1 MDIEPTTM
9 GGRKTLDLI
18 QKNEIE
24 NRNSR
29 QSNVNRSTI
38 FEFIY
43 FWSVFLLSISFFVDL
58 TAYFCFYQKKNN
70 TLSYHT
76 TPFIFRI
83 VSDTLF
89 IAPLLLFIRYALTNS
104 IKYYI
109 IGILVFMPQLI
120 FSLISLIQVY
130 NQDFIT
136 SEDIQNYNGTN
147 NTNLTNFLFSYLEDS
162 NNGTNNNTDIK
173 TLLTQTKVNTLKI
186 TPLINL
192 FIYAITISLT
202 YLKIIKNF

>member
-24 NRNSR
+24 NTNSR

-58 TAYFCFYQKKNN
+58 TVYFCFYQKKNN

-109 IGILVFMPQLI
+109 IGFFVFLPQLI

-136 SEDIQNYNGTN
+136 SEDIKYYNDTN
-147 NTNLTNFLFSYLEDS
+147 GTNLTNFLFNYLEDL
-162 NNGTNNNTDIK
+162 NNNTNNNTEIK
-173 TLLTQTKVNTLKI
+173 TLLTQTRVNTLKI

-192 FIYAITISLT
+192 FIYVITISLT

>member
-58 TAYFCFYQKKNN
+58 TVYFCFYQKKNN

-147 NTNLTNFLFSYLEDS
+147 NTNLTNFLFNYLEDS

-186 TPLINL
+186 SPLINL

>member
-1 MDIEPTTM
+1 MDIESTTM

-24 NRNSR
+24 NTNSR

-43 FWSVFLLSISFFVDL
+43 FWSVFLLSISFFIDL
-58 TAYFCFYQKKNN
+58 TVYFCFYQKKNN

-109 IGILVFMPQLI
+109 IGILVFLPQLV

-136 SEDIQNYNGTN
+136 SEDIKNYNGTN
-147 NTNLTNFLFSYLEDS
+147 GTNSTNFLFSYLEDS
-162 NNGTNNNTDIK
+162 NNGTSNNTKIE

-192 FIYAITISLT
+192 FIYVITISLT